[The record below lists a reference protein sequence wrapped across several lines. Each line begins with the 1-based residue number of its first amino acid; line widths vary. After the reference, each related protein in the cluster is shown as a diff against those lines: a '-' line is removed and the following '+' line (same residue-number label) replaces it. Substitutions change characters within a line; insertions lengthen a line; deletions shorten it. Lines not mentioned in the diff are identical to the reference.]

1 MASTPPMASVV
12 LLLAAGFAPAWP
24 FPLPATPLRRAHPWV
39 ASTAH
44 GYDYERPIDILE
56 DAPRDI
62 PTFQTWAQSYGIQQC
77 DSFTLAY
84 SQPDVGQPDV
94 YAATVEDLPAGSTVL
109 IVPEELILS
118 GDKAME
124 ELRGPE
130 MSPAEKVLSSI
141 NADGELRQYYLMIKV
156 RDGDG
161 WYTFGPFSS

>member
-1 MASTPPMASVV
+1 M
-12 LLLAAGFAPAWP
+12 
-24 FPLPATPLRRAHPWV
+24 
-39 ASTAH
+39 
-44 GYDYERPIDILE
+44 
-56 DAPRDI
+56 
-62 PTFQTWAQSYGIQQC
+62 
-77 DSFTLAY
+77 
-84 SQPDVGQPDV
+84 